1 MGKRLIITEQEKNY
15 IRGKYGLINEQEGNP
30 KECAKKYIE
39 FLLTTTELK
48 DDKKIGGGDLY
59 FWNNNVIPK
68 SSDMRAFQRFLEYL
82 MRGINDNIF
91 QDGEC
96 KNIRVPDIIQYIHK
110 YWRETIKNFPQ
121 TKNNFYEPDGEQYI
135 DPFFKF
141 IVNLYNE
148 MEVEIPQNVRRRMSS
163 VSVSEVLQKIMME
176 NPPLEPDEEF
186 SYAEDIMKRLVHQFI
201 PQWDYDT
208 HTDAYYELLDYLK
221 DNYGEEVFDYY
232 RDYFEEDDL

>member
-121 TKNNFYEPDGEQYI
+121 TINNFYEPDGEQYI

>member
-59 FWNNNVIPK
+59 FWNKNVIPK

-121 TKNNFYEPDGEQYI
+121 TINNFSEPDGEQYI

-148 MEVEIPQNVRRRMSS
+148 IEVEIPQNVRRRMSS

-186 SYAEDIMKRLVHQFI
+186 YYAEDIMKRLVHQFI

>member
-59 FWNNNVIPK
+59 FWNKNVIPK

>member
-15 IRGKYGLINEQEGNP
+15 IRGKYGLINEQEGDP

-59 FWNNNVIPK
+59 FWNKNVIPK
-68 SSDMRAFQRFLEYL
+68 SSDIGAFQRFLDYL
-82 MRGINDNIF
+82 MRGIDDNIF

-96 KNIRVPDIIQYIHK
+96 NNIRVPDIIQYIHK

-121 TKNNFYEPDGEQYI
+121 TVNNFSEPDGEQYT

-141 IVNLYNE
+141 IVNLYYE
-148 MEVEIPQNVRRRMSS
+148 MGVEIPQNIRRRMSS
-163 VSVSEVLQKIMME
+163 VSVSEVLQKIMKE

-186 SYAEDIMKRLVHQFI
+186 YYAEDIMERLVHQFI

-208 HTDAYYELLDYLK
+208 HTSSYYELLDYLK

-232 RDYFEEDDL
+232 RDYYEEDDL

>member
-15 IRGKYGLINEQEGNP
+15 IRGKYGLITEEKGNP

-59 FWNNNVIPK
+59 FWNKNVIPK

-121 TKNNFYEPDGEQYI
+121 TINNFSEPYGEQYI

-186 SYAEDIMKRLVHQFI
+186 YYAEDIMKRLVHQFI